1 LASKLHGASQRAT
14 SSRRSLLAV
23 GATGLLAGG
32 AAVASTAVTG
42 STPASAATTSTN
54 SPDWINVVTSF
65 NADPTGANDSTTAFQ
80 NAINSFTAN
89 PPINSAGCGVVYI
102 PAGTYKISSTLTCTT
117 VPVYLVGDGAW
128 ATTIS
133 FHGSGDCLRIYDDST
148 YGTRTKFGGGVVGI
162 TIDGSNAQGASSGLH
177 VGDLLQYEVDL
188 TVQNFY
194 QAGSIGV
201 HFDNNYYWME
211 QLFGRIYAQN
221 CASHVV
227 FDWTSGTAT
236 TSSGSFERCDLDIY
250 INQDNGAF
258 DGVVF
263 QNGAFIT
270 NGSLKI
276 RGNFGYS
283 SSAVSSA
290 VLRLTGS
297 QSANDYPSASN
308 ITASMLDI
316 GVECATK
323 SGDHVPQT
331 IVFGAAGNQIS
342 GCYGALNFGA
352 AGSTFAASNNNKN
365 IINFVGQ
372 STGDSTLPGQT
383 TWVTYSSGLPA
394 GITGNVSFRFLPTGN
409 EVMVSWA
416 LAIASGTK
424 LASNTT
430 IVTAA
435 SLYSAGDNKLIPGN
449 ATGEGLSG
457 NVYAPAEMS
466 PGGIFKY
473 LGPSYTSTGGSSW
486 WFGQG
491 VYTLS
496 VG

>member
-1 LASKLHGASQRAT
+1 LASKLHGGSPRA
-14 SSRRSLLAV
+14 SRRSLLAM

-32 AAVASTAVTG
+32 AAVAITDVT
-42 STPASAATTSTN
+42 SKTPADAATTSTN
-54 SPDWINVVTSF
+54 SPDWVNVVTSY
-65 NADPTGANDSTTAFQ
+65 NADPTGAIDSTSAFQ
-80 NAINSFTAN
+80 NAINSFTAT
-89 PPINSAGCGVVYI
+89 PPSNSAGCGVVYI
-102 PAGTYKISSTLTCTT
+102 PAGNYKISGTLTCTT
-117 VPVYLVGDGAW
+117 VPVYFVGDGAW

-133 FHGSGDCLRIYDDST
+133 FYGSGDCLRIYDNST
-148 YGTRTKFGGGVVGI
+148 YGKRSKFGGGVVGI
-162 TIDGSNAQGASSGLH
+162 TIDGENATGAASGLH

-194 QAGSIGV
+194 RSGSIGM
-201 HFDNNYYWME
+201 HFDNNYYWTE

-227 FDWTSGTAT
+227 FDWTSATAT
-236 TSSGSFERCDLDIY
+236 TSSGSFERCDLDLY

-263 QNGAFIT
+263 KNGAFVT

-283 SSAVSSA
+283 SSAVTSA
-290 VLRLTGS
+290 ALRLTGS
-297 QSANDYPSASN
+297 QSVNGYPSASG
-308 ITASMLDI
+308 IVSSMLDI

-323 SGDHVPQT
+323 TGNYVPQT
-331 IVFGAAGNQIS
+331 IVFGASSNQIN

-352 AGSTFAASNNNKN
+352 AGTTFAASNNNKN

-372 STGDSTLPGQT
+372 SNGDTTLPGQT
-383 TWVTYSSGLPA
+383 NWVTYSSGFPA

-424 LASNTT
+424 MASNTT
-430 IVTAA
+430 VVTAA
-435 SLYSAGDNKLIPGN
+435 SMYSANDNKLLPGN
-449 ATGEGLSG
+449 ATGAGLSG
-457 NVYAPAEMS
+457 NVYAAASMS

-473 LGPSYTSTGGSSW
+473 LGPAYTSTGGSSW